1 MSRYHKVV
9 PSVDSGGYPLNPVRG
24 EFSVVRPKDGINYI
38 TNPNMDNFPTTLDW
52 SSGYAEGYFWSGLKA
67 SNSGASYLHQ
77 MFGIS
82 SFKVTQGVSFPLNG
96 NLSQA
101 IDLPVGKIVVF
112 SMYSRAPIGSFYK
125 LGYYQGS
132 KLTFKGFYGNGEWNR
147 VELSFV
153 NTSLGSVIF
162 SLILTQL
169 DQTVYTD
176 GWQVELFDTDD
187 YDKNATTFIQN
198 KVRLL
203 SDYTGG
209 YTVNLQDLGLIITGH
224 QGLGMPE
231 VSNTTT
237 FLGLFDGSVFQ
248 NIKYQERKF
257 SIDGKILANS
267 VTHLAKIKRD
277 LLDLLSPIRT
287 GQRSLIRLVYQRRDD
302 RVNSI
307 GYKRYI
313 DCSYVSGLE
322 GKSIGSSEDL
332 TISFVAPD
340 PFFSEEKDNAVK
352 ITSSGT
358 TQNIS
363 VLGNAPTY
371 PIFKI
376 YSTVQ
381 IVLTSI
387 SNISVGKTVTFDST
401 PIIGEVVIDTQKGS
415 FELNGV
421 SYPGKILSGSLREL
435 AMTGGINL
443 MSAVFSGG
451 DVFIQWKNRWMGLD

>member
-24 EFSVVRPKDGINYI
+24 EFSVVRPKEGVNYV
-38 TNPNMDNFPTTLDW
+38 TNPNMDINW
-52 SSGYAEGYFWSGLKA
+52 SSGDIEGYYGSGL
-67 SNSGASYLHQ
+67 NVPLTGASYLYQ

-82 SFKVTQGVSFPLNG
+82 SYKVTQGVSSPLTG
-96 NLSQA
+96 GLGQS
-101 IDLPVGKIVVF
+101 IDLPVGKSVVF
-112 SMYSRAPIGSFYK
+112 SMYALAPIGSFYK
-125 LGYYQGS
+125 LGYTQGAYY
-132 KLTFKGFYGNGEWNR
+132 KIKGFYGKGEWER
-147 VELSFV
+147 IGVSFV
-153 NTSLGSVIF
+153 NTSFSVSF
-162 SLILTQL
+162 ALILTQL
-169 DQTVYTD
+169 NQTIYMD

-302 RVNSI
+302 RGNSI

-352 ITSSGT
+352 IASSGV
-358 TQNIS
+358 TQTITNQ
-363 VLGNAPTY
+363 GNAPTY

-376 YSTVQ
+376 YATVQ

-421 SYPGKILSGSLREL
+421 SYPGKFLSGSLREL

>member
-24 EFSVVRPKDGINYI
+24 EFSVVRPKEGVNYV
-38 TNPNMDNFPTTLDW
+38 TNPNMDINW
-52 SSGYAEGYFWSGLKA
+52 SSGDIEGYYGSGL
-67 SNSGASYLHQ
+67 NVPLTGASYLYQ

-82 SFKVTQGVSFPLNG
+82 SYKVTQGVSSPLNG
-96 NLSQA
+96 ELGQS
-101 IDLPVGKIVVF
+101 IDLPVGKSVVF
-112 SMYSRAPIGSFYK
+112 SMYALAPIGSFYK
-125 LGYYQGS
+125 LRYNLDANF
-132 KLTFKGFYGNGEWNR
+132 KFKGFYGKGEWER
-147 VELSFV
+147 IGVSFV
-153 NTSLGSVIF
+153 NTSYSVSF
-162 SLILTQL
+162 ALILTQL
-169 DQTVYTD
+169 NQTIYMD

-302 RVNSI
+302 RGNSI

-352 ITSSGT
+352 IASSGV
-358 TQNIS
+358 TQTITNQ
-363 VLGNAPTY
+363 GNAPTY

-421 SYPGKILSGSLREL
+421 SYPGKFLSGSLREL